1 LGSGARGEPPT
12 RGLPS
17 GRIGAVGH
25 AELVEGV
32 IEQLELPDPE
42 DLLAYLQGH
51 YRSVGHLPDH
61 G

>member
-1 LGSGARGEPPT
+1 
-12 RGLPS
+12 
-17 GRIGAVGH
+17 
-25 AELVEGV
+25 V